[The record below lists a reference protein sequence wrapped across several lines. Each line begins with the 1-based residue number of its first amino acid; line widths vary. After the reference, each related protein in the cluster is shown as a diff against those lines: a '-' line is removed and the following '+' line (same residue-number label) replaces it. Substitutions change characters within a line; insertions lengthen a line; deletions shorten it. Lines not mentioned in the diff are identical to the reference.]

1 MMKLLYLLVL
11 ILLVL
16 TSSCN
21 LFKPDDPEA
30 RWITSETYDFPI
42 YVGGFAGYLHTDAEA
57 NLLGNVNY
65 GGTGDG
71 KDWQVFE
78 YLPDDLRG
86 QPQTPKGSGRT
97 RDSYNIL
104 VKTFLLHIPQEFNA
118 VVYLDGISTGCFT
131 PHTFTH
137 EGIYDPSLEDS
148 YTVALQY
155 AEFPEGPMVS
165 FDQETNTY
173 TYTFTGIGLP
183 HPPELSSFTATLTE
197 EGQVRLAWV
206 TESETQMLGFRLYRS
221 DTYDIPTAQEITNE
235 PIPATNTS
243 VTHVY
248 YYTDTT
254 VIPGHIYYYWLEY
267 VFTEYPSTFHG
278 PVMIDVSPAANWIS
292 AAYPNPCQDSFKLS
306 VDVKVGTTATMLL
319 LDQAHTIRRTKTL
332 GQGSEQLI
340 TTLVDDLEPGLY
352 RVYIW
357 FQDGHYSYG
366 DVLIERGN

>member
-1 MMKLLYLLVL
+1 MMKLLHLLVL

-16 TSSCN
+16 TSSCD

-42 YVGGFAGYLHTDAEA
+42 YVGDFAGYLHTDAEA

-65 GGTGDG
+65 GGAGDG

-86 QPQTPKGSGRT
+86 QPQTPKSSDGI

-104 VKTFLLHIPQEFNA
+104 VKAIVLDIPQEFNA
-118 VVYLDGISTGCFT
+118 VVYLDGISTGFFT

-137 EGIYDPSLEDS
+137 VGTYDPSLEDR
-148 YTVALQY
+148 YKVWLQY
-155 AEFPEGPMVS
+155 HHFPNDPEVS

-173 TYTFTGIGLP
+173 TYTFTGFGGDY
-183 HPPELSSFTATLTE
+183 PPELSSFTATLTE
-197 EGQVRLAWV
+197 QGHVRLAWV
-206 TESETQMLGFRLYRS
+206 TQSETEMLGFRLYRS
-221 DTYDIPTAQEITNE
+221 DSYDITTAQDITNE

-243 VTHVY
+243 EQHVY
-248 YYTDTT
+248 SYTDTT
-254 VIPGHIYYYWLEY
+254 VIPGNIYYYWLEY
-267 VFTEYPSTFHG
+267 VFTEDPSTFHG
-278 PVMIDVSPAANWIS
+278 PLSIDVSPAVNWVS

-306 VDVKVGTTATMLL
+306 VDVKIGTTATMLL
-319 LDQAHTIRRTKTL
+319 LDQTHTIRKTKTL

-340 TTLVDDLEPGLY
+340 TTLVGDLEPGLY

-366 DVLIERGN
+366 DVLMER

>member
-1 MMKLLYLLVL
+1 MMKPLHLLVL

-16 TSSCN
+16 TSSCD
-21 LFKPDDPEA
+21 LFKPDAPEA

-42 YVGGFAGYLHTDAEA
+42 YVGGFAGYVHTDAEA

-65 GGTGDG
+65 GGAGDG

-86 QPQTPKGSGRT
+86 QPQTP
-97 RDSYNIL
+97 
-104 VKTFLLHIPQEFNA
+104 
-118 VVYLDGISTGCFT
+118 
-131 PHTFTH
+131 
-137 EGIYDPSLEDS
+137 
-148 YTVALQY
+148 
-155 AEFPEGPMVS
+155 
-165 FDQETNTY
+165 
-173 TYTFTGIGLP
+173 
-183 HPPELSSFTATLTE
+183 ELSFFTATLTE

-221 DTYDIPTAQEITNE
+221 DTNDIPTAQEITNE
-235 PIPATNTS
+235 PIPATNIS
-243 VTHVY
+243 ETHVY

-254 VIPGHIYYYWLEY
+254 VIPGNIYYYWLEY

-278 PVMIDVSPAANWIS
+278 PVMIDVSPATNWVS

-319 LDQAHTIRRTKTL
+319 LDQAHTIRKTKTL

-340 TTLVDDLEPGLY
+340 TTLVGDIAPGLY

-357 FQDGHYSYG
+357 FRDGHYSYG
-366 DVLIERGN
+366 DVLIER

>member
-1 MMKLLYLLVL
+1 MKKLVYLLVL

-16 TSSCN
+16 TSSCD

-65 GGTGDG
+65 GGDGDG

-86 QPQTPKGSGRT
+86 MPQISIVISGN
-97 RDSYNIL
+97 RDSYNII
-104 VKTFLLHIPQEFNA
+104 VQAISAYDSQELA
-118 VVYLDGISTGCFT
+118 AEVYLDGNSSGFST

-137 EGIYDPSLEDS
+137 EGVYDPSLEDN

-155 AEFPEGPMVS
+155 HVFPDGPVVS
-165 FDQETNTY
+165 FDQETNTFTY
-173 TYTFTGIGLP
+173 TYTGYAVIV
-183 HPPELSSFTATLTE
+183 PPFSSFTATLTE
-197 EGQVRLAWV
+197 QGQVLLTWV
-206 TESETQMLGFRLYRS
+206 TDSETEMLGFRLYRS
-221 DTYDIPTAQEITNE
+221 DTNDPSNALEITNE

-243 VTHVY
+243 ETHVY
-248 YYTDTT
+248 YYFDTT
-254 VIPGHIYYYWLEY
+254 VIPGNTYYYWLEY
-267 VFTEYPSTFHG
+267 VFSEDPSTLHG
-278 PVMIDVSPAANWIS
+278 PVFIDISPAVSWVS

-319 LDQAHTIRRTKTL
+319 LDQAHTIRKTKTL

-340 TTLVDDLEPGLY
+340 TTLVGDLEPGLY

-366 DVLIERGN
+366 DVLIER